1 MAERY
6 IGKLSTDMYGIV
18 ADESRLA
25 HLYWDEEKAA
35 AADDDGMATAAA
47 PTTTKNLDVTEFLSQ
62 PPCARGIVI
71 TPSAT
76 ATAGTIVIE
85 GEDMAGNKAR
95 EEITLTAAET
105 AKNSVIA
112 YKKVDKITLPKQASA
127 QTFKIG
133 WDDRLGLPFALAS
146 KPLCFALFG
155 GTLETTAPTLALNA
169 SDPSKN
175 TIDLNSALTGASGK
189 GVDVFFAL

>member
-6 IGKLSTDMYGIV
+6 IGKLSTDMFGV
-18 ADESRLA
+18 AADEARLA
-25 HLYWDEEKAA
+25 HLRWSEEQAA

-47 PTTTKNLDVTEFLSQ
+47 PLTTKNLDVTEFLSQ

-85 GEDMAGNKAR
+85 GEDMAGNPAR
-95 EEITLTAAET
+95 EEISLTAAAT
-105 AKNSVIA
+105 AKTSAIA
-112 YKKVDKITLPKQASA
+112 YKKVNKITLPKQASS

-133 WDDRLGLPFALAS
+133 WDDRLGLPFALTE
-146 KPLCFALFG
+146 KPLLFALFG
-155 GTLETTAPTLALNA
+155 GTLEETAPTLITNEAAN
-169 SDPSKN
+169 KN

-189 GVDVFFAL
+189 TVDVYFAL

>member
-6 IGKLSTDMYGIV
+6 IGKLATDMYGIV
-18 ADESRLA
+18 ADEARLA
-25 HLYWDEEKAA
+25 HLHWDEEKAA

-47 PTTTKNLDVTEFLSQ
+47 PTTTADLDVTEFLSQ

-85 GEDMAGNKAR
+85 GEDMTGAPAR
-95 EEITLTAAET
+95 EEITLTAAAT
-105 AKNSVIA
+105 AKKSVIA
-112 YKKVDKITLPKQASA
+112 YKKVQKITLPKQASS

-133 WDDRLGLPFALAS
+133 WDDRLGIPFAFAA

-155 GTLETTAPTLALNA
+155 GTLETTPPTFALDDDEPN
-169 SDPSKN
+169 KN

-189 GVDVFFAL
+189 TVDVFFAL